1 MPKYII
7 EHFEEELFEW
17 CLIEYSH
24 ISEIA
29 GKENLIFTHV
39 RNPKDRKILQKLGK
53 VFSESSAEL
62 NFKGLC
68 LLDSDAKQNLKAE
81 DAEKFEHFLFGGIL
95 GDNPPRGRT
104 KELIRKLKENSLKF
118 ELRNLGAKQMPTDTA
133 VYAAK
138 KILEGSE
145 LKKLKF
151 IDGIEIEI
159 SENESV
165 MLPYRY
171 AAEGSR
177 PVVSSRLVGYLKKKN
192 SF

>member
-62 NFKGLC
+62 SFKGLC
-68 LLDSDAKQNLKAE
+68 LLDSDAKQSLKAE
-81 DAEKFEHFLFGGIL
+81 DSEKFEHFLFGGIL
-95 GDNPPRGRT
+95 GDNPPRGRA
-104 KELIRKLKENSLKF
+104 KEIMRKLEENSLKF
-118 ELRNLGAKQMPTDTA
+118 ELRNLGEKQMPTDTA

-138 KILEGSE
+138 KILEGG
-145 LKKLKF
+145 KLEKIKF

-159 SENESV
+159 SEDESV

-171 AAEGSR
+171 AVEDLG
-177 PVVSSRLVGYLKKKN
+177 PVISGRLIDYLKKKN